1 MKKSIILKVLII
13 LINLSIIPLI
23 SFNPY
28 VTENEYEA
36 KIISYVDAPN
46 TNNVVVI
53 LELQPDKMV
62 YVTEYY
68 TYQRPVLENDTY
80 VTIDARMIDINPTK
94 RLIFIYVILPMI
106 YILLVLLFDIYLIF
120 KFIKKNNCPKSKK
133 CVIIKLAKRFTQ
145 QNKILIILRK

>member
-120 KFIKKNNCPKSKK
+120 KFIKK
-133 CVIIKLAKRFTQ
+133 IIV
-145 QNKILIILRK
+145 QNRKNVL